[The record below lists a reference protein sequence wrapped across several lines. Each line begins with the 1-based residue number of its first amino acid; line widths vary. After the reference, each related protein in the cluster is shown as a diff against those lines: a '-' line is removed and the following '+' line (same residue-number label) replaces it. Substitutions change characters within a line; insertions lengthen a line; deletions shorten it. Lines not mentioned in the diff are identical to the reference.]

1 MKLKYAV
8 LGAGRQGVAAAYDL
22 ARFGE
27 AGEVRLYDL
36 DPEAANRGAE
46 KINALLQTQAVR
58 GQVLD
63 VRDTAALVAA
73 LQDIDSTLSAVPYE
87 FNLSISEAAITAGSN
102 ICDLGGHTETVRRQL
117 ALGDDAQAAGV
128 TITPDC
134 GMGPGLNINM
144 GIRAMDSLDEPE
156 NVFIWDGGLPR
167 NPQPPWNY
175 QLAFNFNGLI
185 NEYYGDAW
193 FIRNGRPT
201 PVPCL
206 TEIEILNFPRP
217 LGTME
222 AAVTSGGLST
232 APWTFQDK
240 LRRLE
245 NKTLR
250 YPGHWDQFRDFQ
262 KQGLF
267 ELEPVEIDG
276 QRVVPREK
284 LEAMLA
290 PEIIPD
296 SPVNDVCIIR
306 TQATGKHKG
315 SPASCTLELIKT
327 YDPATGFTAMEQ
339 LTGGHA
345 AIIAILAAQGK
356 FAKGAVPVELALRGN
371 LFDEETTRRGWEIK
385 REIVTN
391 PAAS

>member
-1 MKLKYAV
+1 MKLTYAV

-22 ARFGE
+22 ARFGD

-46 KINALLQTQAVR
+46 KVNDLLQTQVAR
-58 GQVLD
+58 GLALD

-87 FNLSISEAAITAGSN
+87 FNLNITEAAIAAGSN

-144 GIRAMDSLDEPE
+144 GIRAMDTLDAPE
-156 NVFIWDGGLPR
+156 NVFIWDGGLPQ

-206 TEIEILNFPRP
+206 TEIEILNFSQP
-217 LGTME
+217 LGMME

-232 APWTFQDK
+232 APWTFQNQ

-250 YPGHWDQFRDFQ
+250 YPGHWEQFRDFQ

-290 PEIIPD
+290 PEIIPE

-306 TQATGKHKG
+306 AQATGQHQG
-315 SPASCTLELIKT
+315 SAASCTLELIKT
-327 YDPATGFTAMEQ
+327 YDTKTGFTAMEQ

-345 AIIAILAAQGK
+345 SIIAILAAQGK
-356 FAKGAVPVELALRGN
+356 LAKGAVPVELALRGN
-371 LFDEETTRRGWEIK
+371 LFDAETTKRGWEI
-385 REIVTN
+385 RQGIVTN